1 VNITIGGRLRHAQS
15 DLINARV
22 NTRTFSQGQFAP
34 PWEETMKSIFL
45 QGILGDQDGQD
56 TLEWVAIAALIVL
69 VAVAVMAIVRSK
81 AISGAEAI
89 TW

>member
-1 VNITIGGRLRHAQS
+1 MK
-15 DLINARV
+15 DLL
-22 NTRTFSQGQFAP
+22 
-34 PWEETMKSIFL
+34 L
-45 QGILGDQDGQD
+45 QGVLGNQEGQD

-69 VAVAVMAIVRSK
+69 IAVAVMAIIRSK

>member
-1 VNITIGGRLRHAQS
+1 MKAFR
-15 DLINARV
+15 DLL
-22 NTRTFSQGQFAP
+22 
-34 PWEETMKSIFL
+34 L
-45 QGILGDQDGQD
+45 QGILGEQDGQD

-69 VAVAVMAIVRSK
+69 IAVAVMAVVRSK

>member
-1 VNITIGGRLRHAQS
+1 M
-15 DLINARV
+15 
-22 NTRTFSQGQFAP
+22 NTLKDIL
-34 PWEETMKSIFL
+34 W
-45 QGILGDQDGQD
+45 QGILSDQDGQD

-69 VAVAVMAIVRSK
+69 IAVAVMAVVRSK

>member
-1 VNITIGGRLRHAQS
+1 MKRL
-15 DLINARV
+15 
-22 NTRTFSQGQFAP
+22 GQLVF
-34 PWEETMKSIFL
+34 

-69 VAVAVMAIVRSK
+69 VAVAVMAIVRTK
-81 AISGAEAI
+81 AIEGASAI

>member
-1 VNITIGGRLRHAQS
+1 MGQIRREMDGGTA
-15 DLINARV
+15 
-22 NTRTFSQGQFAP
+22 
-34 PWEETMKSIFL
+34 MKGLKELMF
-45 QGILGDQDGQD
+45 QGILGEQEGQD

>member
-1 VNITIGGRLRHAQS
+1 MEALKE
-15 DLINARV
+15 LL
-22 NTRTFSQGQFAP
+22 F
-34 PWEETMKSIFL
+34 
-45 QGILGDQDGQD
+45 QGILGEQDGQD

-69 VAVAVMAIVRSK
+69 VAVAVMAIVRDK

>member
-1 VNITIGGRLRHAQS
+1 
-15 DLINARV
+15 
-22 NTRTFSQGQFAP
+22 
-34 PWEETMKSIFL
+34 MKSLKDLVF

-69 VAVAVMAIVRSK
+69 VAIAVMAIVRAK